1 MFNYRLH
8 QILKY
13 WLIKEIICNL
23 IEIGMYI
30 FDKQN
35 AICISTAC
43 GRPRFCSNSYTTILA
58 ILQGLRSMFGL
69 FLECFHLLIACLSR
83 KLILCLW
90 LRKIQIVDCH
100 KTEILKLN
108 PHLFFSIKLL
118 LSTICMYLLC
128 I

>member
-23 IEIGMYI
+23 IKSEIGMYI

-83 KLILCLW
+83 KLILCL
-90 LRKIQIVDCH
+90 
-100 KTEILKLN
+100 
-108 PHLFFSIKLL
+108 
-118 LSTICMYLLC
+118 
-128 I
+128 